1 MKGCQRGFTVEGLN
15 LERFIRQAGER
26 NILLSRLR
34 RSGRKMS
41 ALADEDTL
49 PLLLELAEQ
58 GGWRLSIGRRHG
70 AGRIADLIKGRR
82 LLLIALTAAGLCM
95 AVASQMMWRVE
106 IHDAGVYQA
115 DLERYLTAQGIRPM
129 IWKRSLDLAALRD
142 ELEWRY
148 PKVAWVECGWRG
160 MTLKI
165 TLVEGVAQGET
176 LGHTG
181 AGDVVALR
189 DGVVDSV
196 ITVAGTAQVKV
207 GDIVRKG
214 QILILGQE
222 RTSDDLIRPVAARGQ
237 VLARVW
243 DGAVV
248 RMSAEETSTIYTGE
262 SEEVWMV
269 TCPWFSLW
277 KPEPSQFNDE
287 DVAVRELPLG
297 GLFFPLSYRVETRL
311 EADHV
316 VKPRDLEQLKAE
328 AGIAAL
334 RLLRQKIGIHDDLV
348 DKWVDYCMIEGE
360 ILEAVGI
367 GERLVDIAQQVRYDS
382 PQSSADMAASAR

>member
-15 LERFIRQAGER
+15 LERFIRQAGDR
-26 NILLSRLR
+26 NIRLTRLR
-34 RSGRKMS
+34 RSGRKTS
-41 ALADEDTL
+41 ALVDEDDL
-49 PLLLELAEQ
+49 PVLMEIAEQ
-58 GGWRLSIGRRHG
+58 GGWRLTIGGRHG
-70 AGRIADLIKGRR
+70 FGRLADLLRR
-82 LLLIALTAAGLCM
+82 RWVLVIALAAAGLSI
-95 AVASQMMWRVE
+95 AVASQLMWRVE
-106 IHDAGVYQA
+106 IQNAGVYQA
-115 DLERYLTAQGIRPM
+115 DLEQYLAEQEIKPP
-129 IWKRSLDLAALRD
+129 IWKHSVDLAFLRD
-142 ELEWRY
+142 ALEWRY
-148 PKVAWVECGWRG
+148 PQVAWVECGWRG

-176 LGHTG
+176 QSYIGV
-181 AGDVVALR
+181 GDVVALR

-196 ITVAGTAQVKV
+196 ITVAGTAQVKA
-207 GDIVRKG
+207 GDVVRKG

-248 RMSAEETSTIYTGE
+248 RMSAEETSTIYTGK

-269 TCPWFSLW
+269 TCPWFALW
-277 KPEPSQFNDE
+277 KPEPSPFE
-287 DVAVRELPLG
+287 DQDVTVRETPLG
-297 GLFFPLSYRVETRL
+297 GLFFPLTYRVETRL
-311 EADHV
+311 EADHM

-382 PQSSADMAASAR
+382 PQASADMAASAR

>member
-1 MKGCQRGFTVEGLN
+1 MMGFQRGITVEGLN
-15 LERFIRQAGER
+15 LERFIRQVGEKD
-26 NILLSRLR
+26 IQLTRLR

-41 ALADEDTL
+41 ALVDENTL
-49 PLLLELAEQ
+49 PVLMELADQ
-58 GGWRLSIGRRHG
+58 GGWRLTTGRRHG
-70 AGRIADLIKGRR
+70 CGRLADLLKRR
-82 LLLIALTAAGLCM
+82 WLLSAALIVAGLCVT
-95 AVASQMMWRVE
+95 VASQLMWRVE
-106 IHDAGVYQA
+106 IQDAGVYQA
-115 DLERYLTAQGIRPM
+115 DLERYLSDQRIKPVT
-129 IWKRSLDLAALRD
+129 WKRSIDLSALRD

-160 MTLKI
+160 MTLKV

-176 LGHTG
+176 QSYSG

-196 ITVAGTAQVKV
+196 ITMAGTAQVKA
-207 GDIVRKG
+207 GDVVHKG

-222 RTSDDLIRPVAARGQ
+222 RTGDDMVRPVAARGQ

-243 DGAVV
+243 DGTAV
-248 RMSAEETSTIYTGE
+248 RMSALETVTEYTGQ
-262 SEEVWMV
+262 SQEVWTV

-277 KPEPSQFNDE
+277 TPAPSQFE
-287 DVAVRELPLG
+287 EQDVSVREIPLG
-297 GLFFPLSYRVETRL
+297 GLFFPLSYRVEKRL
-311 EADHV
+311 EADKA
-316 VKPRDLEQLKAE
+316 VKPRDMEQLKTE
-328 AGIAAL
+328 AGIAAM

-367 GERLVDIAQQVRYDS
+367 GERLVDIAQQVRYDR